1 MEGDNVEIEC
11 VASGIP
17 APEINFKFGDT
28 ELADGISEVHTQITW
43 QGCAQP
49 LLQELAS

>member
-28 ELADGISEVHTQITW
+28 ELADGISEVHIWTTR
-43 QGCAQP
+43 
-49 LLQELAS
+49 